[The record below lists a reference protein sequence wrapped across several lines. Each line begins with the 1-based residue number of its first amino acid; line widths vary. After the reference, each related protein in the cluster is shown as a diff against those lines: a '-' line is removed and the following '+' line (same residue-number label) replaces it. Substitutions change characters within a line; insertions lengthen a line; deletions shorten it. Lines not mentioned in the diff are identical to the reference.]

1 MHYQNHHYANQKYFF
16 AITSVI
22 YLSNEFLFYLG
33 ESVDIDDVE
42 LVVSDWNISP
52 NPAIEDITIILLRGI
67 YLVSLSLFN
76 SVGSKISDL
85 PLDVGDQTTVPV
97 CNLQNGLCYINY

>member
-1 MHYQNHHYANQKYFF
+1 MHYQNHYYANQKCLI

-33 ESVDIDDVE
+33 EPVDIDNVE
-42 LVVSDWNISP
+42 LVGSDWNISP

-67 YLVSLSLFN
+67 DIVSLSLFN
-76 SVGSKISDL
+76 SVGSKISD
-85 PLDVGDQTTVPV
+85 
-97 CNLQNGLCYINY
+97 